1 MKKEDMFNKMNIIFR
16 GRIDTIASCIT
27 LIFSVVIFC
36 ISFILPPKGIIDP
49 SVLTAV
55 GELGIITLILFKIP
69 SLISGLQN
77 GKLSLQKGDITLEV
91 DKSENK

>member
-1 MKKEDMFNKMNIIFR
+1 M
-16 GRIDTIASCIT
+16 
-27 LIFSVVIFC
+27 
-36 ISFILPPKGIIDP
+36 PPKGIIDP

-55 GELGIITLILFKIP
+55 GEIGIITLILFKIP

>member
-1 MKKEDMFNKMNIIFR
+1 MNISFKR
-16 GRIDTIASCIT
+16 VRVDTIASCIT
-27 LIFSVVIFC
+27 LIFSVLIFC

-55 GELGIITLILFKIP
+55 GEIGIITLILFKIP
-69 SLISGLQN
+69 SLIIGLQN

-91 DKSENK
+91 DKRETEK